1 MIVRAE
7 AYAPGRVELLGNH
20 TDYNGGIVLGAAIDR
35 GLTVT
40 GRRREDGLIRISSAR
55 MGSMEIRRAELYPQ
69 TEHPWA
75 NYVLGVV
82 SELDSLGLPLFV
94 ESLSD
99 ARLTTNRRGSLTR
112 SFNSNSRFTTPQ
124 EGAWHEL

>member
-1 MIVRAE
+1 LWNNLVIVRAE

-82 SELDSLGLPLFV
+82 SELDSLGLPIPNFP
-94 ESLSD
+94 
-99 ARLTTNRRGSLTR
+99 R
-112 SFNSNSRFTTPQ
+112 
-124 EGAWHEL
+124 ELMEIFPRNAGLPVPPPLR

>member
-1 MIVRAE
+1 MIPVPKCRIIRHNLVIVRTE

-40 GRRREDGLIRISSAR
+40 GRRREDELIRISSVR
-55 MGSMEIRRAELYPQ
+55 MGSMQIRRAELYPQ

-82 SELDSLGLPLFV
+82 SELDSLVFQSRIFPRELREIFPRNAGLPV
-94 ESLSD
+94 P
-99 ARLTTNRRGSLTR
+99 RLLR
-112 SFNSNSRFTTPQ
+112 
-124 EGAWHEL
+124 